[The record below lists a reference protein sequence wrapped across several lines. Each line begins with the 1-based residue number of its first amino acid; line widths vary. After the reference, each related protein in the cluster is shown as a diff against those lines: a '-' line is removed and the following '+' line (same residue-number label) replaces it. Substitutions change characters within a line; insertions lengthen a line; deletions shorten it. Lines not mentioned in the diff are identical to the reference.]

1 MVNKETTK
9 KEGAKKA
16 EKNKAWSEL
25 VSFITGTKAELRKVN
40 WPDRKQVLTY
50 TGVVLTAVVIMAVL
64 IWGIDLILGRL
75 LALIVER

>member
-1 MVNKETTK
+1 MNKETTK

-25 VSFITGTKAELRKVN
+25 VNFLSGTKAELRKVN

-50 TGVVLTAVVIMAVL
+50 TGVVLTAVAIMAVL
-64 IWGIDLILGRL
+64 IWVIDLGLGRL
-75 LALIVER
+75 LTLIVER